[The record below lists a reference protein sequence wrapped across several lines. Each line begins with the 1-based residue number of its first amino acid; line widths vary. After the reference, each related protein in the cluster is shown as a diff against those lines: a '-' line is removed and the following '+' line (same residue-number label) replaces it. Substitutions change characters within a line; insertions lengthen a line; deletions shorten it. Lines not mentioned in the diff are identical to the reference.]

1 MAHDT
6 VSSESHLTRHIAGLV
21 GALSLTFAL
30 VAAAAESEQP
40 KRVLIVH
47 SYAPDFGDAFA
58 KELRIEL
65 ERQLPGRLEFYEDWL
80 VSARFNSEGDDAAFA
95 SYLRALFAGRSLD
108 LLITLGG
115 PAANFAQRY
124 QRQLFPA
131 TPVLL
136 TGVDERRLAPFAL
149 TSNEAAVAHSRDDA
163 SVIADILRVLPQTTT
178 LAVIIGNSA
187 IEKYWV
193 GQIRESARP
202 FNDRLKLIF
211 LNDLPTFDAVL
222 RRAAT
227 LPPHS
232 AIYLEMFFQD
242 VKGAPAS
249 EDTVVAKLHAVADAP
264 IFTHL
269 DTYYG
274 KGVVGGPMIS
284 AAAVGH
290 QAASVAARILAGE
303 HASDIR
309 TPPIHLS
316 NPRYDWREL
325 KRWNI
330 KESSL
335 PPGSEILYREPTA
348 WERYRWQIL
357 FATTLILLEG
367 VLILSM
373 LYERRRRRVAEI
385 EAHRRLSELAHM
397 NRRSAVGELSAS
409 IAHELQQPLTAI
421 LSNAETLELILSR
434 VPKVTGAEE
443 ILADIKRDDIR
454 ASEVIKRVRRLL
466 SKAAPE
472 TQEINLNEV
481 VREVFEFLAPQ
492 AAARHITLSTRFVA
506 PAPRVYGDR
515 VQLQQVVLNLVI
527 NAMDAITSVNSTERG
542 IVGRTI
548 LVGDATAEVSIE
560 DSGPGIPADKA
571 HELFEPFFTTKDGG
585 MGMGLSIA
593 RTIVEAH
600 GGRIWA
606 ENERG
611 GGAAFRLSLPLAE
624 RSGEARTTAERGDL
638 LPSSGVADS
647 Q

>member
-1 MAHDT
+1 
-6 VSSESHLTRHIAGLV
+6 LTRHIGGLI
-21 GALSLTFAL
+21 GALLLTFAL
-30 VAAAAESEQP
+30 SATAADPDQP

-58 KELRIEL
+58 KELRTEL

-95 SYLRALFAGRSLD
+95 GYLSALFASRSLD

-136 TGVDERRLAPFAL
+136 TGVDERRLSPFAL
-149 TSNEAAVAHSRDDA
+149 TSNETAVAHSRGDA

-202 FNDRLKLIF
+202 FTDHLNLIF

-227 LPPHS
+227 LPAHS

-242 VKGAPAS
+242 VKGTPAS
-249 EDTVVAKLHAVADAP
+249 EDIVVAKLHAVADAP

-269 DTYYG
+269 DTYFG

-303 HASDIR
+303 HASDIK

-316 NPRYDWREL
+316 SPRYDWREL
-325 KRWNI
+325 KRWGI
-330 KESSL
+330 TESSL
-335 PPGSEILYREPTA
+335 PPESEILYREPTA

-357 FATTLILLEG
+357 FGTTLMVLEATLILTL
-367 VLILSM
+367 
-373 LYERRRRRVAEI
+373 LYERRRRRNAEI

-434 VPKVTGAEE
+434 VPNLTDAQE
-443 ILADIKRDDIR
+443 ILDDIKRDDIR

-466 SKAAPE
+466 SKTSPE
-472 TQEINLNEV
+472 AHEVNLNDV
-481 VREVFEFLAPQ
+481 VREVFEFLGPQ
-492 AAARHITLSTRFVA
+492 AAARHITLGTRFVA
-506 PAPRVYGDR
+506 PAPRVHGDH

-527 NAMDAITSVNSTERG
+527 NAMDAITSANSAERA
-542 IVGRTI
+542 IVGRTM
-548 LVGDATAEVSIE
+548 LVNDVTAEVSIE
-560 DSGPGIPADKA
+560 DSGPGIPADKL

-606 ENERG
+606 DSERG
-611 GGAAFRLSLPLAE
+611 GGAVFRLSLPLAE
-624 RSGEARTTAERGDL
+624 DSGETRASAERREL
-638 LPSSGVADS
+638 LPSRRMANS